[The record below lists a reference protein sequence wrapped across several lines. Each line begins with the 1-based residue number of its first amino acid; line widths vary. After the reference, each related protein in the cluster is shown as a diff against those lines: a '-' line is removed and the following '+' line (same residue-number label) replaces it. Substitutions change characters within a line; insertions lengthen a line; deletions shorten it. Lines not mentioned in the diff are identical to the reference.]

1 MYVCVC
7 VCVCVCACARVRVR
21 VHVEGSQEAV
31 ALLFGVCFQC
41 RCVAGC
47 GLRSQGLLWY
57 NTWAI
62 LHRHDNKG
70 GSFLHRLL
78 KNNLIHSWK
87 LFVHQHTE
95 LHFSALNEVRHIFL
109 FARKHYTSINIAKVS
124 NNLFVKWY
132 LTLQSWSFGCG
143 STNGEWWYF
152 DVLHGT
158 EWLLYCVL

>member
-1 MYVCVC
+1 MSYYYQCWKQLWKVKSKVQSKVSYPCVCVC
-7 VCVCVCACARVRVR
+7 VRVCVCACARVCVHVCVCACVCVCVCARVR
-21 VHVEGSQEAV
+21 VRVRVCARVCARVCVEGSQEAV

-78 KNNLIHSWK
+78 KNNCIHSWK

-109 FARKHYTSINIAKVS
+109 FAKK
-124 NNLFVKWY
+124 L
-132 LTLQSWSFGCG
+132 
-143 STNGEWWYF
+143 
-152 DVLHGT
+152 
-158 EWLLYCVL
+158 